1 MNPYENCEDENG
13 ERILPEVENEDE
25 NGKYILDGATRSG
38 KILPL
43 NLRLV
48 DIPTNDSL
56 VRLKV
61 ERVRISF
68 RSLKTTF

>member
-1 MNPYENCEDENG
+1 MNPFGNCEDENG
-13 ERILPEVENEDE
+13 ERILPEAENEDGD
-25 NGKYILDGATRSG
+25 GKYILDGTIRSG
-38 KILPL
+38 EILSL
-43 NLRLV
+43 NLHPV